1 MKGYNTSTVVQG
13 RHLGNLNLA
22 NYQNV
27 KLNNPTKLKNS
38 SKKRLNMIQVH
49 KNSKILE
56 KNEGGEA
63 LSQSSYEE
71 SIEDS
76 HQDILNQVS
85 PFSNLQ
91 WKECQTVDVTKDS
104 LINENTLSLEDMAIL
119 TQRSYLTNDSK
130 FEIVH
135 AGAASQEHSR
145 SLEPAR
151 CSYSEIQQIINNSN
165 GKNARFIIT
174 PKSCNCQSEY

>member
-56 KNEGGEA
+56 KNEGEEA

-85 PFSNLQ
+85 PFSNL
-91 WKECQTVDVTKDS
+91 
-104 LINENTLSLEDMAIL
+104 
-119 TQRSYLTNDSK
+119 
-130 FEIVH
+130 
-135 AGAASQEHSR
+135 
-145 SLEPAR
+145 
-151 CSYSEIQQIINNSN
+151 
-165 GKNARFIIT
+165 
-174 PKSCNCQSEY
+174 